1 MPVISKGNLTTYIS
15 PFLSSLMALPLL
27 LGTMIAPAFGSEAII
42 VQSTTSTQNSGL
54 YDYLLPIYQQQTGEQ
69 VYVVA
74 VGTGQAIK
82 NARNCDGDV
91 LLVHSKADEQAFVAQ
106 GYGVKRFDLMY
117 NDFVIIGPENDPAE
131 LARATNIK
139 QALRQIATTTSRFI
153 SRGDDS
159 GTHKAELRFWKVADI
174 NPAQM
179 MGQQY
184 LETGQGMGASLNMAV
199 QLGGYIISDRATWLA
214 FGNRQTHK
222 ILFQGDPALFNQYG
236 VTMVNPDTC
245 PSTATAQAMVFVR
258 WLLSETGQAAIN
270 SYNVNGQQLFF
281 ANATEKSP
289 KE

>member
-15 PFLSSLMALPLL
+15 PFLASLMALPLL

-117 NDFVIIGPENDPAE
+117 NDFVIIGPENDPAD

-159 GTHKAELRFWKVADI
+159 GTHKAELRFWKAADI

-184 LETGQGMGASLNMAV
+184 LEAGQGMGASLNMAV

-281 ANATEKSP
+281 ANATEKPP

>member
-15 PFLSSLMALPLL
+15 PFLASLMALPLL
-27 LGTMIAPAFGSEAII
+27 LGTMIAPAFSSEAII

-117 NDFVIIGPENDPAE
+117 NDFVIIGPENDPAD

-159 GTHKAELRFWKVADI
+159 GTHKAELRFWKAADI

-184 LETGQGMGASLNMAV
+184 LEAGQGMGASLNMAV

-281 ANATEKSP
+281 ANATKKPP